1 MSHFTRMKTKL
12 SKKNHSVQALR
23 NLGYEPKPGK
33 VRIRG
38 YGGQETEVDVMIPTG
53 NPGYDLGFRK
63 QGNTYEMVADWYGIH
78 NIDRDAF
85 LKKVQQRYA
94 YHAVME
100 RMKEQGFDLVEEE
113 EEEDNTIHLTVR
125 RMVF

>member
-12 SKKNHSVQALR
+12 AKKDYIVQALR
-23 NLGYEPKPGK
+23 DLGYEPREGK

-63 QGNTYEMVADWYGIH
+63 EGNTYEMVADWYGIH
-78 NIDRDAF
+78 NIDQDAF
-85 LKKVQQRYA
+85 LNKVQQRYA
-94 YHAVME
+94 YQAVME
-100 RMKEQGFDLVEEE
+100 RMKEQGFEVVEEQD
-113 EEEDNTIHLTVR
+113 EDNTIHLTVR
-125 RMVF
+125 RVVF